1 LTAYHE
7 AGHAIVGHVLPDSDM
22 VHKVTIIP
30 RGATGGV
37 TWFIPPEDKS
47 YHSIIEYKDV
57 LARMLGGRI
66 AEEQIYGHDRVT
78 TGAGSDLQ
86 KAAELARDMVV
97 NQGMGKKLRDQVFH
111 VDEGMMM
118 ERLVHERQYSDDTAK
133 IIDDEVEN
141 LITEAANRARI
152 VIKANL
158 HKLEVLKDALLE
170 KETVEAKEVVKLLD
184 GTEMPKAASLY

>member
-1 LTAYHE
+1 
-7 AGHAIVGHVLPDSDM
+7 
-22 VHKVTIIP
+22 
-30 RGATGGV
+30 
-37 TWFIPPEDKS
+37 
-47 YHSIIEYKDV
+47 
-57 LARMLGGRI
+57 
-66 AEEQIYGHDRVT
+66 VT

-141 LITEAANRARI
+141 LITEAANRARD

-158 HKLEVLKDALLE
+158 QKLEVLKDALLE

-184 GTEMPKAASLY
+184 GTHMPKAAALY